1 MMEKTHVLSCG
12 LGYRV
17 NGELSVFRSIR
28 MPLGLDTA
36 LTQSY
41 QCFGA
46 SYCPLWVTIPR
57 YRRVIGVSEHHTAP
71 CGSRFRVIGELSVFR
86 NITLP
91 PVGWDTATTQS
102 YQCFGASYCP
112 LWVTIPRY
120 RRVIGVSEHHT
131 PSCGLRY
138 RDNSELSL
146 FWSTILPPVG
156 HDSALSES
164 HRSFGASYCLLWV
177 GIPC

>member
-1 MMEKTHVLSCG
+1 MSKNYNFKHWKLTLPKIFKVLMMEKTHVLSCG

-57 YRRVIGVSEHHTAP
+57 YRRVIGVSEHHT
-71 CGSRFRVIGELSVFR
+71 
-86 NITLP
+86 
-91 PVGWDTATTQS
+91 
-102 YQCFGASYCP
+102 
-112 LWVTIPRY
+112 
-120 RRVIGVSEHHT
+120 

-138 RDNSELSL
+138 RDNSELSV
-146 FWSTILPPVG
+146 FWSIILPAVG
-156 HDSALSES
+156 NDSALSES
-164 HRSFGASYCLLWV
+164 YRCFGTSHSLLWV
-177 GIPC
+177 EIPR